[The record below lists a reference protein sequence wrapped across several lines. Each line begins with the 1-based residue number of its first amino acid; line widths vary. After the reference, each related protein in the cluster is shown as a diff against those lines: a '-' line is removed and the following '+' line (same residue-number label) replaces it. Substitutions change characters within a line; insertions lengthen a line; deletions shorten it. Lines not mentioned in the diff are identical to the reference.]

1 MSSCDGWPPIRRNG
15 CSGLETVTPT
25 EPTPFVFFTETRLVA
40 LTGRRASDLEELLQN
55 LNQVSGSCIFYHTH
69 YLYLTH
75 HFEKPRFY
83 NGFANWVSQA
93 LQEERLAERLAAID
107 LLEMTSIRDL
117 REAIGHVIEK
127 HLEGDKKPG
136 RTCPPGDE
144 FHFCEAKSFIMPT
157 GLVAASV
164 PEFFD
169 LLGSVTNDCLYYHF
183 LEARLRIERPT
194 NDFSQWLGGLGQT
207 KLAARINALNPYAM
221 TLDELKHEIVKL
233 GRRYGSK

>member
-1 MSSCDGWPPIRRNG
+1 MAAPNQAK
-15 CSGLETVTPT
+15 
-25 EPTPFVFFTETRLVA
+25 PFVFFTETRLVA
-40 LTGRRASDLEELLQN
+40 LTGRKASNLEELLQH
-55 LNQVSGSCIFYHTH
+55 LTQVSGSCIFYHTH

-83 NGFANWVSQA
+83 NEFANWASQA

-117 REAIGHVIEK
+117 RDAIGSVIQK
-127 HLEGDKKPG
+127 QLEGDSRSV

-157 GLVAASV
+157 GSVAAGV

-169 LLGSVTNDCLYYHF
+169 LLQNVTNDCLHF
-183 LEARLRIERPT
+183 HFFEARLRLERPT
-194 NDFSQWLGGLGQT
+194 NDFSQWLDDLGQT
-207 KLAARINALNPYAM
+207 RLAAKINSLNPYSM

-233 GRRYGSK
+233 GRRYSSK